1 MKKTRIAL
9 GTAVAALLI
18 GAAAATASSAQPDK
32 PPAPPTPA
40 WVNADGT
47 VDESK
52 MPSTMPL
59 IGSDGKVV
67 KDANGKTL
75 MVKTRGLLA
84 PSGAPVA
91 PESAPRLTPGENRSI
106 ETDEDGRVTENVE
119 AVPSVPPAS

>member
-1 MKKTRIAL
+1 M

-18 GAAAATASSAQPDK
+18 GAAAATASGAQSET
-32 PPAPPTPA
+32 PPPPPTPA

-52 MPSTMPL
+52 MPEAMPL
-59 IGSDGKVV
+59 IGADGKVV

-75 MVKTRGLLA
+75 KVKTRGLLK

-91 PESAPRLTPGENRSI
+91 PKSAPAPKAGETRTT
-106 ETDEDGRVTENVE
+106 ETDADGRVTENVQ
-119 AVPSVPPAS
+119 AQPSVPPAN